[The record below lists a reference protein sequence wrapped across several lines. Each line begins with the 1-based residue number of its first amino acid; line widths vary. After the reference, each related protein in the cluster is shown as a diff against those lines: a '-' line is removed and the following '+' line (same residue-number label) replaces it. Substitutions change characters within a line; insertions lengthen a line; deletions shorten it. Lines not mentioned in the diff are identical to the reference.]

1 MRSAT
6 AAAAT
11 SAAATNLLAMSERVK
26 GRGGAAVKPTRVVLH
41 LAYLTHLMKNQ
52 QDISIYDGAVP
63 VL

>member
-1 MRSAT
+1 MQQLQQQQVQQQQYGSSWQREKDT
-6 AAAAT
+6 
-11 SAAATNLLAMSERVK
+11 E
-26 GRGGAAVKPTRVVLH
+26 RGGGAVKPTRVVLH